1 MVSVWDYLILRAK
14 VRVAIVCS
22 IIFDDHQQEKGAS
35 PFSVRNRSF
44 WIDGISVFPPRM
56 DGGHF
61 GKYLSMMENRTQ
73 GNHFGRKTNLSFAF
87 ARVFWTLII
96 MP

>member
-73 GNHFGRKTNLSFAF
+73 GNHFGLAD
-87 ARVFWTLII
+87 VFLQNVLKFRFCTCHHQ
-96 MP
+96 